1 MFAFTLRVG
10 SPSSQHLGVIIII
23 LGWGWRGGIAVIKQ
37 NYLSR
42 LDTGDRLGISVAA
55 ALDEGSGAARGA
67 FKEAETHDELCTSGC
82 GKTIT
87 IYF

>member
-1 MFAFTLRVG
+1 MFAFVLRVG

-23 LGWGWRGGIAVIKQ
+23 LGGGGIAVIKQ

-42 LDTGDRLGISVAA
+42 LDTGDRLEIPVAA

-67 FKEAETHDELCTSGC
+67 FKEAETRDELCTSGC

-87 IYF
+87 VYF